1 MTPSMIMPVTKR
13 KTLGQALVA
22 RGWVTPQALD
32 AALERQRGEDRR
44 QLLGEMLVEQG
55 LLTEDQLCETLA
67 EIHGVPYAKVSPRI
81 CDPKIIE
88 VLPREFIEKHG
99 VLPMFLVHKVLT
111 VALAEPSNLFLIE
124 EIQQLTSYTVQVVA
138 STPRDIAA
146 TLQAHLPAANVF
158 VIDDIIDEVRPEDF
172 SLVET
177 QIEDIGNLKEVAG
190 HSPIIKLVNYLIY
203 NAVRDGASDIH
214 IEPDEKKTRVRY
226 RVDGRLFEKIC
237 PPHSMHPAVI
247 SRIKI
252 MAGLDISER
261 RLPQDGGIHVLLEGR
276 PIDLRVSTMPEKW
289 GEKAVVRII
298 DNRNIPVNLEKLGF
312 SYDMLLSYKKVLEQ
326 PNGITLVTGPTGSG
340 KSTTLYASLADL
352 HKPDINICTVEDP
365 VEFNLSGVNQFQVSD
380 KIGFSF
386 ANALRSLLRQ
396 DPDVIMVGEIRDAE
410 TARIAIQAALTGH
423 LVLSTL
429 HTNDAP
435 SSIIRLINMGI
446 EPYLIAASLRAVVA
460 QRLVRKLC
468 PACRESYEPP
478 VNVRHIVEKTSGPF
492 DVLYRAKGCK
502 KCRNTGYSGR
512 IGIYELL
519 VPDPEML
526 DVVVAGASIQ
536 KLRDLCRDHHI
547 ATLRAD
553 GMIKVKA
560 GITTYEEILRAT
572 SL

>member
-1 MTPSMIMPVTKR
+1 MITPMTKR
-13 KTLGQALVA
+13 KSIGQILVA
-22 RGWVTPQALD
+22 KGLVSQQVLD
-32 AALERQRGEDRR
+32 TTLENQKSNGRH

-55 LLTEDQLCETLA
+55 LITEEQLCETLA
-67 EIHGVPYAKVSPRI
+67 EVYGVPYAKASPKI

-88 VLPREFIEKHG
+88 VLPREFIEKHA
-99 VLPMFLVHKVLT
+99 VLPMFLVNNVLT

-124 EIQQLTSYTVQVVA
+124 EIQQLTGHTVQVVA
-138 STPRDIAA
+138 STPRDISA
-146 TLQAHLPAANVF
+146 TMQAHLPAANVF
-158 VIDDIIDEVRPEDF
+158 VIDDIIEEVRPEDF
-172 SLVET
+172 TLVET
-177 QIEDIGNLKEVAG
+177 QMEDIGNLQEVAG

-203 NAVRDGASDIH
+203 NAVRDGASDVH

-226 RVDGRLFEKIC
+226 RVDGRLYEKLC

-298 DNRNIPVNLEKLGF
+298 DNRNIPVNLEKLGLA
-312 SYDMLLSYKKVLEQ
+312 YEMLAMYKKVLEQ

-365 VEFNLSGVNQFQVSD
+365 VEFNLTGVNQFQVND
-380 KIGFSF
+380 KIGFTF

-410 TARIAIQAALTGH
+410 TARIGIQAALTGH

-446 EPYLIAASLRAVVA
+446 EPYLLAASLRAVVA

-468 PACRESYEPP
+468 VACREQYEPP
-478 VNVRHIVEKTSGPF
+478 VNIRHIVEKSAGPF
-492 DVLYRAKGCK
+492 DYLYRPKGCK
-502 KCRNTGYSGR
+502 KCRNSGYSGR

-526 DVVVAGASIQ
+526 DAVVNGASIQ
-536 KLRDLCRDHHI
+536 KLRELCKERNI
-547 ATLRAD
+547 GTLRAD
-553 GMIKVKA
+553 GMVKVKA

>member
-1 MTPSMIMPVTKR
+1 MITTAAKR
-13 KTLGQALVA
+13 KSIGQILVSK
-22 RGWVTPQALD
+22 GLVTDAMLD
-32 AALERQRGEDRR
+32 AALEQQKLQGKHK
-44 QLLGEMLVEQG
+44 LLGELLIEQG
-55 LLTEDQLCETLA
+55 LLTEEQLCETLA
-67 EIHGVPYAKVSPRI
+67 EVYSVPYAKVSPKI
-81 CDPKIIE
+81 CDPKVIE
-88 VLPREFIEKHG
+88 VLPREFIEKHC
-99 VLPMFLVHKVLT
+99 VLPMFLVNNVLT
-111 VALAEPSNLFLIE
+111 VALAEPSNVFLIE
-124 EIQQLTSYTVQVVA
+124 EIQQLTSFTVQVVA
-138 STPRDIAA
+138 STQRDISA
-146 TLQAHLPAANVF
+146 TMQAHLPAANVF
-158 VIDDIIDEVRPEDF
+158 VIDDIIEDVKPEDF
-172 SLVET
+172 SLVES
-177 QIEDIGNLKEVAG
+177 QIEDIGNLQEVAG

-203 NAVRDGASDIH
+203 NAVREAASDIH

-226 RVDGRLFEKIC
+226 RVDGRLYEKLC

-289 GEKAVVRII
+289 GEKAVIRII

-312 SYDMLLSYKKVLEQ
+312 AYDMLALYKKVLEQ

-340 KSTTLYASLADL
+340 KSTTLYASLAEL
-352 HKPDINICTVEDP
+352 HKPDINICSVEDP
-365 VEFNLSGVNQFQVSD
+365 VEYNLSGVNQFQVNE

-423 LVLSTL
+423 LVMSTL

-435 SSIIRLINMGI
+435 SSIVRLVNMGI
-446 EPYLIAASLRAVVA
+446 EPFLIAASLRAIVA

-468 PACRESYEPP
+468 PHCREQYEPP
-478 VNVRHIVEKTSGPF
+478 LNIRHIIEKAGGPF
-492 DVLYRAKGCK
+492 DFLYRPKGCK
-502 KCRNTGYSGR
+502 KCRNSGYSGR
-512 IGIYELL
+512 IGIYELM
-519 VPDPEML
+519 VPDQDTL
-526 DVVVAGASIQ
+526 DAICAGATIYQ
-536 KLRDLCRDHHI
+536 LRDSCRDRGI

-553 GMIKVKA
+553 GLIKVKA

-572 SL
+572 AV

>member
-1 MTPSMIMPVTKR
+1 MITPALKR
-13 KTLGQALVA
+13 KSIGQILVA
-22 RGWVTPQALD
+22 KGLVTDAMLD
-32 AALERQRGEDRR
+32 AALEQQKIQGRHKLIGE
-44 QLLGEMLVEQG
+44 LLIEQG
-55 LLTEDQLCETLA
+55 ILSEELLCETLA
-67 EIHGVPYAKVSPRI
+67 EVYGVPYAKVSPKI
-81 CDPKIIE
+81 CDPKVIE
-88 VLPREFIEKHG
+88 VLPRDFIEKHV
-99 VLPMFLVHKVLT
+99 VLPMFLVNNMLT

-124 EIQQLTSYTVQVVA
+124 EIQQLTGFTVQVVA
-138 STPRDIAA
+138 STQRDIGN
-146 TLQAHLPAANVF
+146 TMQAHLPAANVF
-158 VIDDIIDEVRPEDF
+158 VIDDIIEEVRPEDF

-177 QIEDIGNLKEVAG
+177 QLEDIGNLKEVAG

-203 NAVRDGASDIH
+203 TAVRDGASDIH
-214 IEPDEKKTRVRY
+214 VEPDEKKTRVRY
-226 RVDGRLFEKIC
+226 RVDGRLFEKLC
-237 PPHSMHPAVI
+237 PPHAMHPAVI
-247 SRIKI
+247 SRVKI

-289 GEKAVVRII
+289 GEKAVIRII

-312 SYDMLLSYKKVLEQ
+312 AYDMLTSYKKVLEQ

-340 KSTTLYASLADL
+340 KSTTLYASLSEL

-365 VEFNLSGVNQFQVSD
+365 VEFNLSGVNQFQVND

-410 TARIAIQAALTGH
+410 TARIGIQAALTGH

-435 SSIIRLINMGI
+435 SSIIRLVNMGI
-446 EPYLIAASLRAVVA
+446 EPYLLAASLRAVVA

-468 PACRESYEPP
+468 SACREQYDPP
-478 VNVRHIVEKTSGPF
+478 VNIRHIVEKSAGPF
-492 DVLYRAKGCK
+492 DYLYRPRGCK
-502 KCRNTGYSGR
+502 KCRNSGYSGR

-519 VPDPEML
+519 VPDNEML
-526 DVVVAGASIQ
+526 DAVVSGASIQ
-536 KLRDLCRDHHI
+536 QLRDMCKARNI
-547 ATLRAD
+547 GTLRAD
-553 GMIKVKA
+553 GMVKVKA

>member
-1 MTPSMIMPVTKR
+1 MMTMATKR
-13 KTLGQALVA
+13 QTLGQTLVA
-22 RGWVTPQALD
+22 KGLVAQQAVD
-32 AALERQRGEDRR
+32 AALEQQRANGRH
-44 QLLGEMLVEQG
+44 QLLGELLIEQG
-55 LLTEDQLCETLA
+55 VLTEEQLCETLS
-67 EIHGVPYAKVSPRI
+67 EINGVPYAKVSPRI
-81 CDPKIIE
+81 CDPKVIE
-88 VLPREFIEKHG
+88 VLPREFIEKHS
-99 VLPMFLVHKVLT
+99 VLPMFLVNNVLT

-124 EIQQLTSYTVQVVA
+124 EIQQLTGFTVQVVA
-138 STPRDIAA
+138 SIQRDISA

-172 SLVET
+172 TLVET
-177 QIEDIGNLKEVAG
+177 QVEDIGNLQEVAG
-190 HSPIIKLVNYLIY
+190 HSPIIKLVNYLVY

-226 RVDGRLFEKIC
+226 RVDGR
-237 PPHSMHPAVI
+237 HPALI

-252 MAGLDISER
+252 MASLDISER

-298 DNRNIPVNLEKLGF
+298 DNRNIPVNLDKLGF
-312 SYDMLLSYKKVLEQ
+312 SYDMLVSYKKVLEL
-326 PNGITLVTGPTGSG
+326 PNGISLVTGPTGSG
-340 KSTTLYASLADL
+340 KSTTLYASLAEL

-365 VEFNLSGVNQFQVSD
+365 IEFNLSGVNQFQVND

-396 DPDVIMVGEIRDAE
+396 DPDVIMVGEVRDAE

-423 LVLSTL
+423 MVLSTL

-435 SSIIRLINMGI
+435 SSIVRLINMGI
-446 EPYLIAASLRAVVA
+446 EPYLIAASLRAIVA

-468 PACRESYEPP
+468 PACREQYEPP
-478 VNVRHIVEKTSGPF
+478 VNVRHIVEKSSGPF
-492 DVLYRAKGCK
+492 DSLYRARGCK

-519 VPDPEML
+519 IPDPEML
-526 DVVVAGASIQ
+526 DVVVAGAAIQ
-536 KLRDLCRDHHI
+536 KLRDLCKDRHI
-547 ATLRAD
+547 GTLRAD
-553 GMIKVKA
+553 GMVKVKA